1 MSTPESYLEE
11 EVHSSFKSAGRLLA
25 SLSGHRVLFAFASTL
40 IVIATF
46 AMLFEPRLFGYAID
60 TTVITPNPVRLKQLV
75 LVLLAVEIIRTLA
88 SIGQS
93 YGFTLLAQRVMQD
106 LRLRLFSHLQR
117 LPHAQFDRHP
127 PGRLITR
134 LTNDIA
140 ALAEMFSSGFVTIVG
155 NILTVFGILIALI
168 HLNPTLGCT
177 VLLTL
182 PPLVYAGVKFS
193 RLLQTHYRQSRSRL
207 SALNSF
213 LAENVLGMRVVS
225 LFVRQQLHL
234 DRYRRLNQ
242 WHYEAQMGTVGVF
255 ALLQPTIT
263 LATGIATALMI
274 IQGGNMVFRGE
285 LAVGELTSALFYVA
299 LLFQPIR
306 EIADRWNLF
315 LSGMASAERIF
326 ELLDWPVELKED
338 EASAEAKP
346 LSAIHGRIVFENVW
360 FAYTGENWVL
370 RDFSTEIKPGAKVGI
385 VGHTGAG
392 KSTFV
397 HLLLRLY
404 EPQRGRILIDG
415 IDIKTMDLRSLRT
428 AIGIIQQDV
437 FMFSGT
443 IRENILLWRPG
454 ATIPKDALSTG
465 FDLEMNLEERGSNL
479 STGQRQM
486 IAFDRALAAA
496 PSIWILDE
504 ATSNVDSESERV
516 LESLLRQHSPGKTAI
531 VIAHRL
537 ATVQQSDLLLVLH
550 QGTLAE
556 VGTHYELLAKNGLY
570 AKLYRYQEKLIRP

>member
-1 MSTPESYLEE
+1 
-11 EVHSSFKSAGRLLA
+11 
-25 SLSGHRVLFAFASTL
+25 
-40 IVIATF
+40 
-46 AMLFEPRLFGYAID
+46 
-60 TTVITPNPVRLKQLV
+60 LV

-556 VGTHYELLAKNGLY
+556 VGTHSELLAKNGLY
-570 AKLYRYQEKLIRP
+570 AK

>member
-1 MSTPESYLEE
+1 
-11 EVHSSFKSAGRLLA
+11 
-25 SLSGHRVLFAFASTL
+25 
-40 IVIATF
+40 
-46 AMLFEPRLFGYAID
+46 
-60 TTVITPNPVRLKQLV
+60 
-75 LVLLAVEIIRTLA
+75 
-88 SIGQS
+88 
-93 YGFTLLAQRVMQD
+93 
-106 LRLRLFSHLQR
+106 
-117 LPHAQFDRHP
+117 
-127 PGRLITR
+127 
-134 LTNDIA
+134 
-140 ALAEMFSSGFVTIVG
+140 
-155 NILTVFGILIALI
+155 
-168 HLNPTLGCT
+168 
-177 VLLTL
+177 
-182 PPLVYAGVKFS
+182 
-193 RLLQTHYRQSRSRL
+193 
-207 SALNSF
+207 
-213 LAENVLGMRVVS
+213 
-225 LFVRQQLHL
+225 
-234 DRYRRLNQ
+234 
-242 WHYEAQMGTVGVF
+242 
-255 ALLQPTIT
+255 
-263 LATGIATALMI
+263 
-274 IQGGNMVFRGE
+274 MVFRGE

-392 KSTFV
+392 KSAFV

-556 VGTHYELLAKNGLY
+556 VGTHSELLAKNGLY
-570 AKLYRYQEKLIRP
+570 AKLYRYQENLFDRDVLARGKSIVV